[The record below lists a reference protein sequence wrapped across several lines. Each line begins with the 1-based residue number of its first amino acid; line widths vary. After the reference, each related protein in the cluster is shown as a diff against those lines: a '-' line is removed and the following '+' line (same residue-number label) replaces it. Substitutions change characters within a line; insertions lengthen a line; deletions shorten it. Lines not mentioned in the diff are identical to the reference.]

1 MPHPVMP
8 NTVPTPKVAAT
19 SRAILAGAPFRRL
32 LGVRLTSQIADGW
45 FQAGLAGSLLFNPDR
60 QSSPVAIAAGFA
72 ILLLPYSLLGPY
84 VGVLLDRWDRRAS
97 LSNANL
103 ARAAMVLPAAALLWS
118 GAQGLGFAVCALIVI
133 AINRFFLAGLSAAL
147 PHVVEE
153 RKLVPANALASTLG
167 TICYSIGLFTA
178 ASVVA
183 LGVVGTDRHGYGFI
197 AATAALGYLV
207 SGLLARR
214 FFRRDELGPL
224 AHERTTTKLTA
235 AVGEVFRGMIG
246 GARHLARRRKAL
258 RIMVLQSAYR
268 LLYGVLTL
276 AVLLLYSRY
285 FGHSTDRAEQL
296 SSGAATSMGQLGL
309 VVLSGAAGAALAAVI
324 TPLAVRWWDARRW
337 LSGVV
342 AGVGVVVLVFGLP
355 FVAPLLLVAVFLVN
369 VASQSMKIIVDATI
383 QRECLDEFRGRIF
396 SVNDTA
402 FNLCF
407 VTGLFVAAVALPP
420 NGKSALGLVITATA
434 FVLLAAWYWFATAR
448 ATSGAPAPST
458 SAGTTPLDPTEPAA
472 TEPLHKP

>member
-1 MPHPVMP
+1 MP
-8 NTVPTPKVAAT
+8 NTVPTRKVVST
-19 SRAILAGAPFRRL
+19 SRAILAGRPFRRL

-97 LSNANL
+97 LSTANL

-118 GAQGLGFAVCALIVI
+118 GAQGLAFAVCALIVI

-167 TICYSIGLFTA
+167 TICYSVGLFTA

-183 LGVVGTDRHGYGFI
+183 LHLVGADRHGYGVI
-197 AATAALGYLV
+197 AAAAAAGYLV

-214 FFRRDELGPL
+214 FFSRDELGPD
-224 AHERTTTKLTA
+224 AHERATSKIGE
-235 AVGEVFRGMIG
+235 AVVEVFRGMIS
-246 GARHLARRRKAL
+246 GARHLAERRKAL

-268 LLYGVLTL
+268 FLYGVLTL

-285 FGHSTDRAEQL
+285 FGQSGTRAAQI
-296 SSGAATSMGQLGL
+296 SGAATSMGQLGL
-309 VVLSGAAGAALAAVI
+309 VVIFGAAGAALAAVI
-324 TPLAVRWWDARRW
+324 TPLAVRWWDARHW

-342 AGVGVVVLVFGLP
+342 AAVGVVVLVFGLP

-383 QRECLDEFRGRIF
+383 QRECLDEYRGRIF

-407 VTGLFVAAVALPP
+407 VMGLFTAAVTLPP
-420 NGKSALGLVITATA
+420 NGKSALGLIITATA
-434 FVLLAAWYWFATAR
+434 FVLLAVWYWFATAR
-448 ATSGAPAPST
+448 TATVADGAAA
-458 SAGTTPLDPTEPAA
+458 AGPV
-472 TEPLHKP
+472 HKS

>member
-1 MPHPVMP
+1 MPHPVIP
-8 NTVPTPKVAAT
+8 NATESRRVAAT
-19 SRAILAGAPFRRL
+19 SRAILTGAPFRRL

-97 LSNANL
+97 LSTANL
-103 ARAAMVLPAAALLWS
+103 ARAVMVLPAAALLWS
-118 GAQGLGFAVCALIVI
+118 GLQGLGFAVCALIVI
-133 AINRFFLAGLSAAL
+133 AINRFFLAGLSASL

-183 LGVVGTDRHGYGFI
+183 LQLVGTDRHGYGLI
-197 AATAALGYLV
+197 AATAALGYLA

-214 FFRRDELGPL
+214 FFRRDELGPD
-224 AHERTTTKLTA
+224 AHERATDSIRA
-235 AVGEVFRGMIG
+235 AVVVVFRGMIS
-246 GARHLARRRKAL
+246 GARHLASRGRAA

-268 LLYGVLTL
+268 FLYGVLTL

-285 FGHSTDRAEQL
+285 FGKAAERTATEL
-296 SSGAATSMGQLGL
+296 SGAAQSMGQLGL
-309 VVLSGAAGAALAAVI
+309 VVLFGAAGAAVAAVL

-337 LSGVV
+337 LTGAV
-342 AGVGVVVLVFGLP
+342 AAVGVVVLVCGLP

-369 VASQSMKIIVDATI
+369 VASQSMKILVDATI
-383 QRECLDEFRGRIF
+383 QHECADVYRGRVF

-407 VTGLFVAAVALPP
+407 VGGLFTAALTLPG
-420 NGKSALGLVITATA
+420 NGKSAIALVITSTA
-434 FVLLAAWYWFATAR
+434 FVLLAAWYWTTTAR
-448 ATSGAPAPST
+448 LA
-458 SAGTTPLDPTEPAA
+458 TTPPDPDTTP
-472 TEPLHKP
+472 TVYKS